1 VLDPQGDAEPP
12 HRDATLLASRAVPY
26 HVCLRHSLLVVYQA
40 SGANEGGTVKPLQ
53 CQEAQIDDSC
63 LPDNHYMPP
72 HVR

>member
-1 VLDPQGDAEPP
+1 
-12 HRDATLLASRAVPY
+12 
-26 HVCLRHSLLVVYQA
+26 LRHSLLVVYQA